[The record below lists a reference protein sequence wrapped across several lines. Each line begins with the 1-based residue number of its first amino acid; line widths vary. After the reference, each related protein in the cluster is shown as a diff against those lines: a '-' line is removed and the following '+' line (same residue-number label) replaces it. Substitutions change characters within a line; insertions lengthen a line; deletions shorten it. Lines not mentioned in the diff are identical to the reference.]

1 MDELTLT
8 TPALLFPTMSLLL
21 LAYTNRYVAISNRI
35 RVLHAQY
42 KEAKN
47 QTILSQIKILKQRI
61 QLIRDMQLA
70 GITCMFFAA
79 FTMFLVFV
87 NIKMYATITFTISL
101 LILMVS
107 LSMSAYEIILSNK
120 ALYIQIKDLESEAYT
135 DTM

>member
-1 MDELTLT
+1 MQDLTLT

-42 KEAKN
+42 KEEKTQN
-47 QTILSQIKILKQRI
+47 LLRQIQILKRRI

-79 FTMFLVFV
+79 FTMFLIFV
-87 NIKMYATITFTISL
+87 ELKTYSTVTFTISL
-101 LILMVS
+101 LVLMVS

-120 ALYIQIKDLESEAYT
+120 ALYIQIKDLEFEIEK
-135 DTM
+135 

>member
-1 MDELTLT
+1 MEDLTLT

-42 KEAKN
+42 KEEKTQN
-47 QTILSQIKILKQRI
+47 LLKQIQILKRRI

-79 FTMFLVFV
+79 FTMFLIFV
-87 NIKMYATITFTISL
+87 DLKTYSTVTFTISL
-101 LILMVS
+101 LILMIS
-107 LSMSAYEIILSNK
+107 LSMSAYEIVLSNK
-120 ALYIQIKDLESEAYT
+120 ALYIQIKDMEFE
-135 DTM
+135 MEQ

>member
-1 MDELTLT
+1 MEDLTLT

-42 KEAKN
+42 KEEKTQN
-47 QTILSQIKILKQRI
+47 LLKQIQILKRRI

-79 FTMFLVFV
+79 FTMFLIFV
-87 NIKMYATITFTISL
+87 DLKTYSAVTFTISL
-101 LILMVS
+101 LILMIS
-107 LSMSAYEIILSNK
+107 LSMSAYEIVLSNK
-120 ALYIQIKDLESEAYT
+120 ALYIQIKDMEFEIEQ
-135 DTM
+135 

>member
-1 MDELTLT
+1 MNELTLT

-42 KEAKN
+42 KEEKT
-47 QTILSQIKILKQRI
+47 QTILSQIRILKRRI
-61 QLIRDMQLA
+61 KLIRDMQLA

-79 FTMFLVFV
+79 FTMFLIFV
-87 NIKMYATITFTISL
+87 NLKSYATGTFTISL
-101 LILMVS
+101 LVLMIS

-120 ALYIQIKDLESEAYT
+120 ALYIQINDLESEAKVGAE
-135 DTM
+135 